1 MIKLS
6 NGHILDYVVASGSLA
21 FDGRGWLWE
30 RPLVRAGLIRPELF
44 TVVLKT
50 LTRHP
55 RAGNLR
61 WHRPWSCVRLL
72 PGGSVNKVGLTNP
85 GIDWWCREVA
95 PGLDYR
101 GQSLV
106 GSIFGDAHELAEMAS
121 MMNRFDLVG
130 LEVNPSCPNTGHA
143 LETAEAVIR
152 GVEAVKAVSRHPVIV
167 KVSASQEYR
176 AIARGLV
183 GAAEA
188 LSLNSV
194 PWELAFPDARTPL
207 WRLERQVGGGGGG
220 VSGRPAQI
228 LNWRAVREIAADNT
242 LPVIAPSIMEFADL
256 ERVRALGARAVSFGA
271 IHLRTPWK
279 PTAIVLRDKRLGAR
293 PVEAERR
300 AA

>member
-6 NGHILDYVVASGSLA
+6 NGHVLDYVVASGSLA

-30 RPLVRAGLIRPELF
+30 KPLVRAGLIKPELF

-61 WHRPWSCVRLL
+61 WHKPWSCVRLL

-85 GIDWWCREVA
+85 GIEWWCRDVA

-101 GQSLV
+101 RRSLV
-106 GSIFGDAHELAEMAS
+106 ASIFGDAHELAEMAA
-121 MMNRFDLVG
+121 MMNRFGLVG

-143 LETAEAVIR
+143 LETVEAVIR
-152 GVEAVKAVSRHPVIV
+152 GVAAVKAVSHHPVIV
-167 KVSASQEYR
+167 KVSAGQDYR
-176 AIARGLV
+176 TIARGLMGV
-183 GAAEA
+183 ADAVA
-188 LSLNSV
+188 LNSV
-194 PWELAFPDARTPL
+194 PWELVFPESRSPL
-207 WRLERQVGGGGGG
+207 WRLERQVGGGAGG

-228 LNWRAVREIAADNT
+228 LNWRAVREIAADDT
-242 LPVIAPSIMEFADL
+242 LPVIAPSIMDYADL
-256 ERVRALGARAVSFGA
+256 ERVRALGAQAVSFGA

-279 PTAIVLRDKRLGAR
+279 PTMIVRRDKALGVPAF
-293 PVEAERR
+293 PAERR

>member
-1 MIKLS
+1 MIELS
-6 NGHILDYVVASGSLA
+6 NGHVLEYAVSSGSLA
-21 FDGRGWLWE
+21 FDGRGWPWE
-30 RPLVRAGLIRPELF
+30 KPLVRAGLIRPELF

-50 LTRHP
+50 LTRRP

-61 WHRPWSCVRLL
+61 WHKPWSCVRLL

-85 GIDWWCREVA
+85 GVDWWCRDVA

-101 GQSLV
+101 RQPLV
-106 GSIFGDAHELAEMAS
+106 ASIFGDPGELAEMTA

-130 LEVNPSCPNTGHA
+130 IEVNPSCPNTGHA

-152 GVEAVKAVSRHPVIV
+152 GVAAVKAVSRHPVIV
-167 KVSASQEYR
+167 KVSASQDYC

-183 GAAEA
+183 GVAEA
-188 LSLNSV
+188 LTLNSI
-194 PWELAFPDARTPL
+194 PWELAFPGARTPL
-207 WRLERQVGGGGGG
+207 WRLEQRVGGGGGG
-220 VSGRPAQI
+220 VSGRPAQH
-228 LNWRAVREIAADNT
+228 LNWRAVRDIAAEGT
-242 LPVIAPSIMEFADL
+242 LPVIAPSIMDFSDL

-279 PTAIVLRDKRLGAR
+279 PTSIVLRDKHMGVPALA
-293 PVEAERR
+293 AERR